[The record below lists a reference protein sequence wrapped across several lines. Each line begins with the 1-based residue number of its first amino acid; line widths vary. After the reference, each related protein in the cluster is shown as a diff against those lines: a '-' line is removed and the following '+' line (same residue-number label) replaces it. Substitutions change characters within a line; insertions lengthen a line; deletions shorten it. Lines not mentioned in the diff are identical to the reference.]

1 MRGGHRRYVVSSCK
15 KIAFYYLKRRQN
27 EKISSVFIKCCH
39 NGCYIY
45 TPAFAY
51 EGQPLGRN
59 VAYNRTVNV
68 SNSFNTNEYNK
79 PDFLTDGNLERG
91 YQTACV
97 SSNKDNPYEDPQTW
111 SMDLGRSYEIDKV
124 VLYWENAAAKKY
136 KIYVS
141 ENKTDWM
148 EVASEEAGEKG
159 RFKYDFAPTNAR
171 YVKIELEERTMEI
184 YGYCMYEWQIFTVG
198 SVEEKEMPNLA
209 ENATAVSSSDDGE
222 NSAEKAIDGDEGTMW
237 RTEYIQDPTVTDEE
251 KANENITLSWNSPQT
266 FDTVKVKWGGG
277 YMKGYKLQTSDDGE
291 TWTDMYEVTSGIAS
305 EYRNIRLKEAVT
317 TSHLRLQGITF
328 GAYCFEIYEIQV
340 YDQTNV
346 PVESINLNYTSKKLN
361 LDKEED
367 NKVELE
373 YNLAPSN
380 TSQTDVVWSSSNE
393 AVAEVKN
400 GVVAGKSVGRAD
412 ITIASKDNPNVKKTC
427 VVYVSKELDKSKV
440 TAVRNDKNINV
451 NWTKVAHASSYVLSR
466 YNKSTGI
473 VNDIYEGTDTAF
485 EDKDLTS
492 GKYVYTVKA
501 IVDENAA
508 DANLYSNSVSEESE
522 AVIIPESVTGIEVAN
537 DYQHMGLFVG
547 GSGKIRYSVLPSNAT
562 NTNVTFKSLNEK
574 VAIVDANGV
583 VTGVSEGNADIVIT
597 TEEGGFEAKC
607 AVRVDGID
615 ARGIERVGDK
625 TVTMGLN
632 QTRQLQVKI
641 TPSDTTNKNVQW
653 TSSNNSVATVDSNGV
668 VISKNSGSTI
678 ITATTHNG
686 LKTEF
691 FIEVETPVTNITLNS
706 NEINLNPGGTFKLD
720 ATVNPSNA
728 SNKNI
733 KWISAN
739 ESIATVDQSGNVT
752 ADVAGT
758 TYISAVSAD
767 GKVVATCTV
776 NVSKPVVTKP
786 AKVKI
791 KSAKKKG
798 KKVTLKWKKI
808 SDAAGYVVYMKTNSG
823 KFKAVKTVKKAKT
836 VKAVISLKKGNKYSF
851 KIRAYKLDEETNVY
865 GAYSKIKKVKM

>member
-1 MRGGHRRYVVSSCK
+1 MK
-15 KIAFYYLKRRQN
+15 KLVACLL
-27 EKISSVFIKCCH
+27 SVATMVATL
-39 NGCYIY
+39 Y

-209 ENATAVSSSDDGE
+209 ENATAVASSDDGE

-346 PVESINLNYTSKKLN
+346 PVENINLNYTSKKLN

-380 TSQTDVVWSSSNE
+380 TSQPDVVWSSSNE

-400 GVVAGKSVGRAD
+400 GVVVGKSVGRAD

-501 IVDENAA
+501 IVDENDA

-607 AVRVDGID
+607 TVRVDGID

-668 VISKNSGSTI
+668 VTSKNSGSTI

-706 NEINLNPGGTFKLD
+706 NEINLNQGGTFKLD

-767 GKVVATCTV
+767 GKVIATCTV

>member
-1 MRGGHRRYVVSSCK
+1 MK
-15 KIAFYYLKRRQN
+15 KLVACLL
-27 EKISSVFIKCCH
+27 SVATL
-39 NGCYIY
+39 Y

-209 ENATAVSSSDDGE
+209 ENATAVASSDDGE

-346 PVESINLNYTSKKLN
+346 PVENINLNYTSKKLN

-427 VVYVSKELDKSKV
+427 VVYVSKELDNSKV

-607 AVRVDGID
+607 TVRVDGID

>member
-1 MRGGHRRYVVSSCK
+1 MK
-15 KIAFYYLKRRQN
+15 KLVACLL
-27 EKISSVFIKCCH
+27 SVATMVATL
-39 NGCYIY
+39 Y

-141 ENKTDWM
+141 ENKIDWM

-159 RFKYDFAPTNAR
+159 RFKYDFPPTNAR

-277 YMKGYKLQTSDDGE
+277 YMKGYKLQISDDGE

-522 AVIIPESVTGIEVAN
+522 AVIIPEPVTGIEVAN

-607 AVRVDGID
+607 TVRVDGID

>member
-1 MRGGHRRYVVSSCK
+1 MK
-15 KIAFYYLKRRQN
+15 KLVACLL
-27 EKISSVFIKCCH
+27 SVATMVATL
-39 NGCYIY
+39 Y

-91 YQTACV
+91 YQTARV

-209 ENATAVSSSDDGE
+209 ENATAVASSDDGE

-501 IVDENAA
+501 IVDENDAN
-508 DANLYSNSVSEESE
+508 ANLYSNSVSEESE

-607 AVRVDGID
+607 TVRVDGID

-791 KSAKKKG
+791 KSAKKK
-798 KKVTLKWKKI
+798 VTLKWKKI

>member
-1 MRGGHRRYVVSSCK
+1 MK
-15 KIAFYYLKRRQN
+15 KLVACLL
-27 EKISSVFIKCCH
+27 SVATMVATL
-39 NGCYIY
+39 Y

-209 ENATAVSSSDDGE
+209 ENATAVASSDDGE

-251 KANENITLSWNSPQT
+251 KADENITLSWNSPQT

-328 GAYCFEIYEIQV
+328 GAYCFEICEIQV
-340 YDQTNV
+340 YDQTNI

-373 YNLAPSN
+373 YNLSPSN
-380 TSQTDVVWSSSNE
+380 TSQTDIVWSSSNE

-501 IVDENAA
+501 IVDENDA
-508 DANLYSNSVSEESE
+508 DTNLYSNSVSEESE
-522 AVIIPESVTGIEVAN
+522 AVIIPEPVTGIEVAN

-547 GSGKIRYSVLPSNAT
+547 GSGKIRYSVLPGNAT

-574 VAIVDANGV
+574 VATVDANGV
-583 VTGVSEGNADIVIT
+583 VT
-597 TEEGGFEAKC
+597 
-607 AVRVDGID
+607 
-615 ARGIERVGDK
+615 
-625 TVTMGLN
+625 
-632 QTRQLQVKI
+632 
-641 TPSDTTNKNVQW
+641 
-653 TSSNNSVATVDSNGV
+653 
-668 VISKNSGSTI
+668 SKNSGSTI
-678 ITATTHNG
+678 ITATTHNE

-691 FIEVETPVTNITLNS
+691 FIEVETSVTNITLNS
-706 NEINLNPGGTFKLD
+706 NEINLNTGGTFKLD

-739 ESIATVDQSGNVT
+739 ESIATVDQSGNVA
-752 ADVAGT
+752 ADVVGT

-823 KFKAVKTVKKAKT
+823 KFKAVKTVKKAKK

>member
-1 MRGGHRRYVVSSCK
+1 MK
-15 KIAFYYLKRRQN
+15 KLVACLL
-27 EKISSVFIKCCH
+27 SVATMVATL
-39 NGCYIY
+39 Y

-184 YGYCMYEWQIFTVG
+184 YGYCMYEWQVFTVG
-198 SVEEKEMPNLA
+198 SVEEKEVPNLA
-209 ENATAVSSSDDGE
+209 ENATAVASSDDGE

-237 RTEYIQDPTVTDEE
+237 RTEYIQDQTVTDEE

-346 PVESINLNYTSKKLN
+346 PVEGINLNYTSKKLN

-367 NKVELE
+367 TKVELE

-400 GVVAGKSVGRAD
+400 GVVTGKSVGTAI

-451 NWTKVAHASSYVLSR
+451 NWTKVAHASSYVLLR

-501 IVDENAA
+501 IVDENDA

-522 AVIIPESVTGIEVAN
+522 AVIIPEPVTGIEVAN

-547 GSGKIRYSVLPSNAT
+547 GSGKIRYSVLPGNAT

-574 VAIVDANGV
+574 VATVDANGV

-607 AVRVDGID
+607 TVRVDGID

-653 TSSNNSVATVDSNGV
+653 TSSNNSVATVDSNGGV
-668 VISKNSGSTI
+668 TSKNSGSTI
-678 ITATTHNG
+678 ITVTTHNG

-706 NEINLNPGGTFKLD
+706 NEINLNPGGTFKLY

-836 VKAVISLKKGNKYSF
+836 VKAVISLKKGDKYSF

>member
-1 MRGGHRRYVVSSCK
+1 MK
-15 KIAFYYLKRRQN
+15 KLVACLL
-27 EKISSVFIKCCH
+27 SVATMVATL
-39 NGCYIY
+39 Y

-97 SSNKDNPYEDPQTW
+97 SLNKDNSYEDPQTW
-111 SMDLGRSYEIDKV
+111 SMDLGRSYEINKV

-277 YMKGYKLQTSDDGE
+277 YMKGYKLQISDDGE

-451 NWTKVAHASSYVLSR
+451 NWTKVAHVSSYVLSR

-574 VAIVDANGV
+574 VATVDANGV

-607 AVRVDGID
+607 TVRVDGID

-668 VISKNSGSTI
+668 VTSKNSGSTI

-720 ATVNPSNA
+720 ATVNPSNS

-733 KWISAN
+733 NCISAN

-752 ADVAGT
+752 ADVVGT

-767 GKVVATCTV
+767 GKVIATCTV

>member
-1 MRGGHRRYVVSSCK
+1 MK
-15 KIAFYYLKRRQN
+15 KLVACLL
-27 EKISSVFIKCCH
+27 SVATMVATL
-39 NGCYIY
+39 Y

-522 AVIIPESVTGIEVAN
+522 AVIIPEPVTGIEVAN

-607 AVRVDGID
+607 TVRVDGID

>member
-1 MRGGHRRYVVSSCK
+1 MK
-15 KIAFYYLKRRQN
+15 KLVACLL
-27 EKISSVFIKCCH
+27 SVATMVATL
-39 NGCYIY
+39 Y

-277 YMKGYKLQTSDDGE
+277 YMKGYKLQISDDGE

-412 ITIASKDNPNVKKTC
+412 ITIDSKDNPNVKKTC

-522 AVIIPESVTGIEVAN
+522 AVIIPEPVTGIEVAN

-607 AVRVDGID
+607 TVRVDGID

>member
-1 MRGGHRRYVVSSCK
+1 MK
-15 KIAFYYLKRRQN
+15 KLVACLL
-27 EKISSVFIKCCH
+27 SVATMVATL
-39 NGCYIY
+39 Y

-209 ENATAVSSSDDGE
+209 ENATAVASSDDGE

-373 YNLAPSN
+373 YNIAPSN

-547 GSGKIRYSVLPSNAT
+547 GSGKIRYSVIPSNAT

-574 VAIVDANGV
+574 VATVDANGV

-607 AVRVDGID
+607 TVRVDGID

>member
-1 MRGGHRRYVVSSCK
+1 MK
-15 KIAFYYLKRRQN
+15 KLVACLL
-27 EKISSVFIKCCH
+27 SVATMVTTL
-39 NGCYIY
+39 Y

-124 VLYWENAAAKKY
+124 ILYWENAAAKKY

-198 SVEEKEMPNLA
+198 SVEEKEVPNLA
-209 ENATAVSSSDDGE
+209 ENATAVASSDDGE

-237 RTEYIQDPTVTDEE
+237 RTEYIQDQTVTDEE

-291 TWTDMYEVTSGIAS
+291 TWKDMYEVTSGIAS

-373 YNLAPSN
+373 YNLSPSN
-380 TSQTDVVWSSSNE
+380 TSQTDIVWSSSNE

-466 YNKSTGI
+466 YNKITGI

-501 IVDENAA
+501 ILDENEA

-522 AVIIPESVTGIEVAN
+522 AVIIPEPVTGIEVAN

-547 GSGKIRYSVLPSNAT
+547 GSGKIRYSVLPGNAT

-574 VAIVDANGV
+574 VATVDANGV

-607 AVRVDGID
+607 TVRVDGID

-668 VISKNSGSTI
+668 VTSKNSGSTI

-691 FIEVETPVTNITLNS
+691 FIEVETSVTNITLNS

-767 GKVVATCTV
+767 GKVIATCTV

-823 KFKAVKTVKKAKT
+823 KFKAVKTVKKAKK

>member
-1 MRGGHRRYVVSSCK
+1 MK
-15 KIAFYYLKRRQN
+15 KLVACLL
-27 EKISSVFIKCCH
+27 SVATMVATL
-39 NGCYIY
+39 Y
-45 TPAFAY
+45 TPALAY
-51 EGQPLGRN
+51 DGQPLGEN
-59 VAYNRTVNV
+59 VAYRRTVDV

-79 PDFLTDGNLERG
+79 PDFLTDGNLDRG

-111 SMDLGRSYEIDKV
+111 SMDLGRSYEIDKI

-171 YVKIELEERTMEI
+171 YVKIKLEERTMEI

-198 SVEEKEMPNLA
+198 SVEEKEVPNLA
-209 ENATAVSSSDDGE
+209 ENATAVASSDDGE

-237 RTEYIQDPTVTDEE
+237 RTEYIQDQTVTDEE

-373 YNLAPSN
+373 YNIAPSN

-393 AVAEVKN
+393 SVAEVKN

-412 ITIASKDNPNVKKTC
+412 ITIASKDNPNVKKIC

-466 YNKSTGI
+466 YNKITGI

-501 IVDENAA
+501 IVDENDA
-508 DANLYSNSVSEESE
+508 DTNLYSNSVSEESE
-522 AVIIPESVTGIEVAN
+522 AVIIPEPVTGIEVAN

-547 GSGKIRYSVLPSNAT
+547 GSGKIRYSVLPGNAT
-562 NTNVTFKSLNEK
+562 NTNATFKSLNEK
-574 VAIVDANGV
+574 VATVDANGV

-607 AVRVDGID
+607 TVRVDGID

-632 QTRQLQVKI
+632 QTSQLQVKI

-653 TSSNNSVATVDSNGV
+653 TSSNNSVATVDSNGGV
-668 VISKNSGSTI
+668 TSKNSGSTI
-678 ITATTHNG
+678 ITVTTHNG

-739 ESIATVDQSGNVT
+739 ESIATVDQSGNVA

>member
-1 MRGGHRRYVVSSCK
+1 MK
-15 KIAFYYLKRRQN
+15 KLVACLL
-27 EKISSVFIKCCH
+27 SVATMVATL
-39 NGCYIY
+39 Y

-209 ENATAVSSSDDGE
+209 ENATAVASSDDGE

-237 RTEYIQDPTVTDEE
+237 RTEYIQDSTVTDEE

-361 LDKEED
+361 LDKKED

-473 VNDIYEGTDTAF
+473 VNDIYEGTDTTF

-574 VAIVDANGV
+574 VATVDANGV

-607 AVRVDGID
+607 TVRVDGID

>member
-1 MRGGHRRYVVSSCK
+1 MK
-15 KIAFYYLKRRQN
+15 KLVACLL
-27 EKISSVFIKCCH
+27 SVATMVATL
-39 NGCYIY
+39 Y
-45 TPAFAY
+45 TPALAY
-51 EGQPLGRN
+51 DGQPLGEN
-59 VAYNRTVNV
+59 VAYRRTVDV

-79 PDFLTDGNLERG
+79 PDFLTDGNLDRG

-111 SMDLGRSYEIDKV
+111 SMDLGRSYEIDKI

-171 YVKIELEERTMEI
+171 YVKIKLEERTMEI

-198 SVEEKEMPNLA
+198 SVEEKEVPNLA
-209 ENATAVSSSDDGE
+209 ENATAVASSDDGE

-237 RTEYIQDPTVTDEE
+237 RTEYIQDQTVTDEE

-373 YNLAPSN
+373 YNIAPSN

-412 ITIASKDNPNVKKTC
+412 ITIASKDNPNVKKIC

-466 YNKSTGI
+466 YNKITGI

-501 IVDENAA
+501 IVDENDA
-508 DANLYSNSVSEESE
+508 DTNLYSNSVSEESE
-522 AVIIPESVTGIEVAN
+522 AVIIPEPVTGIEVAN

-547 GSGKIRYSVLPSNAT
+547 GSGKIRYSVLPGNAT
-562 NTNVTFKSLNEK
+562 NTNATFKSLNEK
-574 VAIVDANGV
+574 VATVDANGV

-607 AVRVDGID
+607 TVRVDGID

-632 QTRQLQVKI
+632 QTSQLQVKI

-653 TSSNNSVATVDSNGV
+653 TSSNNSVATVDSNGGV
-668 VISKNSGSTI
+668 TSKNSGSTI
-678 ITATTHNG
+678 ITVTTHNG

-739 ESIATVDQSGNVT
+739 ESIATVDRSGNVA

>member
-1 MRGGHRRYVVSSCK
+1 MK
-15 KIAFYYLKRRQN
+15 KLVACLL
-27 EKISSVFIKCCH
+27 SVATMVATL
-39 NGCYIY
+39 Y

-111 SMDLGRSYEIDKV
+111 SIDLGRSYEIDKI

-209 ENATAVSSSDDGE
+209 KNATAVASSDDGE

-251 KANENITLSWNSPQT
+251 KADENITLSWNSPQT

-373 YNLAPSN
+373 YKLSPFN
-380 TSQTDVVWSSSNE
+380 TSQTDIVWSSSNE

-400 GVVAGKSVGRAD
+400 GVVTGKSVGTAI
-412 ITIASKDNPNVKKTC
+412 ITIASKDNQNVKKTC

-451 NWTKVAHASSYVLSR
+451 NWTKVAHASSYVLLR

-501 IVDENAA
+501 IVDENDA

-522 AVIIPESVTGIEVAN
+522 AVIIPEPVTGIEVAN

-547 GSGKIRYSVLPSNAT
+547 GSGKIRYSVLPGNAT

-574 VAIVDANGV
+574 VATVDANGV
-583 VTGVSEGNADIVIT
+583 VTGVSEGNVDIVIT

-607 AVRVDGID
+607 TVRVDGID
-615 ARGIERVGDK
+615 ARDIERVGDK

-653 TSSNNSVATVDSNGV
+653 TSSNNSVTTVDSNGV
-668 VISKNSGSTI
+668 VTSKNSGSTI

-739 ESIATVDQSGNVT
+739 ESIATVDRSGNVT

-823 KFKAVKTVKKAKT
+823 KFKAVKTVKKAKK

>member
-1 MRGGHRRYVVSSCK
+1 MK
-15 KIAFYYLKRRQN
+15 KLVACLL
-27 EKISSVFIKCCH
+27 SVATMVATL
-39 NGCYIY
+39 Y

-501 IVDENAA
+501 IVDENDAN
-508 DANLYSNSVSEESE
+508 ANLYSNSVSEESE

-562 NTNVTFKSLNEK
+562 NTNVIFKSLNEK

-583 VTGVSEGNADIVIT
+583 VIGVSEGNADIVIT

-607 AVRVDGID
+607 TVRVDGID

-739 ESIATVDQSGNVT
+739 ESVATVDQSGNVT

>member
-1 MRGGHRRYVVSSCK
+1 MK
-15 KIAFYYLKRRQN
+15 KLVACLL
-27 EKISSVFIKCCH
+27 SVATMVATL
-39 NGCYIY
+39 Y

-209 ENATAVSSSDDGE
+209 ENATAVASSDDGE

-607 AVRVDGID
+607 TVRVDGID

>member
-1 MRGGHRRYVVSSCK
+1 MK
-15 KIAFYYLKRRQN
+15 KLVACLL
-27 EKISSVFIKCCH
+27 SVATMVATL
-39 NGCYIY
+39 Y

-501 IVDENAA
+501 IVDENDA

-607 AVRVDGID
+607 TVRVDGID

-668 VISKNSGSTI
+668 VTSKNSGSTI

-706 NEINLNPGGTFKLD
+706 NEINLNQGGTFKLD

-767 GKVVATCTV
+767 GKVIATCTV
-776 NVSKPVVTKP
+776 NASKPVVTKP

>member
-1 MRGGHRRYVVSSCK
+1 MK
-15 KIAFYYLKRRQN
+15 KLVACLL
-27 EKISSVFIKCCH
+27 SVATMVATL
-39 NGCYIY
+39 Y

-111 SMDLGRSYEIDKV
+111 SIDLGRSYEIDKI

-198 SVEEKEMPNLA
+198 SDEEKEMPNLA
-209 ENATAVSSSDDGE
+209 ENATAVASSDDGE

-251 KANENITLSWNSPQT
+251 KADENITLSWNSPQT

-328 GAYCFEIYEIQV
+328 GAYCFEIYEIQI

-373 YNLAPSN
+373 YNLSPSN
-380 TSQTDVVWSSSNE
+380 TSQTDIVWSSSNE
-393 AVAEVKN
+393 AVAKVKN
-400 GVVAGKSVGRAD
+400 GVVTGKSVGTAI

-451 NWTKVAHASSYVLSR
+451 NWTKVAHASSYVLLR

-501 IVDENAA
+501 IVDENDA

-522 AVIIPESVTGIEVAN
+522 AVIIPEPVTGIEVAN

-547 GSGKIRYSVLPSNAT
+547 GSGKIRYSVLPGNAT

-574 VAIVDANGV
+574 VATVDANGV
-583 VTGVSEGNADIVIT
+583 VTAVSEGNADIVIT

-607 AVRVDGID
+607 TVRVDGIN

-653 TSSNNSVATVDSNGV
+653 TSSNNSVATVDSNGGV
-668 VISKNSGSTI
+668 TSKNSGSTI
-678 ITATTHNG
+678 ITVTTHNG

>member
-1 MRGGHRRYVVSSCK
+1 MK
-15 KIAFYYLKRRQN
+15 KLVACLL
-27 EKISSVFIKCCH
+27 SVATMVATL
-39 NGCYIY
+39 Y
-45 TPAFAY
+45 TPALAY
-51 EGQPLGRN
+51 DGQPLGEN
-59 VAYNRTVNV
+59 VAYRRTVDV

-79 PDFLTDGNLERG
+79 PDFLTDGNLDRG

-111 SMDLGRSYEIDKV
+111 SMDLGRSYEIDKI

-171 YVKIELEERTMEI
+171 YVKIKLEERTMEI

-198 SVEEKEMPNLA
+198 SVEEKEVPNLA
-209 ENATAVSSSDDGE
+209 ENATAVASSDDGE

-237 RTEYIQDPTVTDEE
+237 RTEYIQDQTVTDEE

-373 YNLAPSN
+373 YNLSPSN
-380 TSQTDVVWSSSNE
+380 TSQTDIVWSSSNE
-393 AVAEVKN
+393 AVVEVKN
-400 GVVAGKSVGRAD
+400 GVVTGKSVGRAD

-492 GKYVYTVKA
+492 GKYIYTVKA
-501 IVDENAA
+501 IVDENDA

-522 AVIIPESVTGIEVAN
+522 AVIIPEPVTGIEVAN

-547 GSGKIRYSVLPSNAT
+547 GSGKIRYSVLPGNAT

-574 VAIVDANGV
+574 VATVDANGV

-607 AVRVDGID
+607 TVRVDGID

-668 VISKNSGSTI
+668 VTSKNSGSTI
-678 ITATTHNG
+678 ITATTHNE

-691 FIEVETPVTNITLNS
+691 FIEVETSVTNITLNS
-706 NEINLNPGGTFKLD
+706 NEINLNTGGTFKLD

-739 ESIATVDQSGNVT
+739 ESIATVDQSGNVA

-823 KFKAVKTVKKAKT
+823 KFKAVKTVKKAKK

>member
-1 MRGGHRRYVVSSCK
+1 MK
-15 KIAFYYLKRRQN
+15 KLVACLL
-27 EKISSVFIKCCH
+27 SVATMVATL
-39 NGCYIY
+39 Y
-45 TPAFAY
+45 TPALAY
-51 EGQPLGRN
+51 DGQPLGEN
-59 VAYNRTVNV
+59 VAYRRTVDV

-79 PDFLTDGNLERG
+79 PDFLTDGNLDRG

-97 SSNKDNPYEDPQTW
+97 STNKENPYEDPQTW
-111 SMDLGRSYEIDKV
+111 SIDLGKSYEIDKI

-209 ENATAVSSSDDGE
+209 ENATAVASSDDGE
-222 NSAEKAIDGDEGTMW
+222 NSAEKAIDDDKGTMW

-251 KANENITLSWNSPQT
+251 KADENITLSWNSPQT

-373 YNLAPSN
+373 YNLSPSN
-380 TSQTDVVWSSSNE
+380 TSQTDIVWSSSNE
-393 AVAEVKN
+393 AVAKVKN
-400 GVVAGKSVGRAD
+400 GVVTGKSVGTAI

-501 IVDENAA
+501 IVDENDA
-508 DANLYSNSVSEESE
+508 DTNLYSNSVSEESE
-522 AVIIPESVTGIEVAN
+522 AVIIPEPVTGIEVAN
-537 DYQHMGLFVG
+537 DYKHMGLFVG
-547 GSGKIRYSVLPSNAT
+547 GSGKIRYSVLPGNAT

-574 VAIVDANGV
+574 VATVDANGV

-607 AVRVDGID
+607 TVRVDGID

-668 VISKNSGSTI
+668 VTSKNSGSTI
-678 ITATTHNG
+678 ITATTHNE

-691 FIEVETPVTNITLNS
+691 FIEVETSVTNITLNS

-739 ESIATVDQSGNVT
+739 ESIATVDQSGNVA

>member
-1 MRGGHRRYVVSSCK
+1 MK
-15 KIAFYYLKRRQN
+15 KLVACLL
-27 EKISSVFIKCCH
+27 SVATMVATL
-39 NGCYIY
+39 Y

-111 SMDLGRSYEIDKV
+111 SIDLGRSYEIDKI
-124 VLYWENAAAKKY
+124 VLYWESAAAKKY

-209 ENATAVSSSDDGE
+209 KNATAVASSDDGE

-251 KANENITLSWNSPQT
+251 KADENITLSWNSPQT

-328 GAYCFEIYEIQV
+328 GAYCFEIYQIQV

-373 YNLAPSN
+373 YNIAPSN

-466 YNKSTGI
+466 YNKITGI

-501 IVDENAA
+501 ILDENEA

-522 AVIIPESVTGIEVAN
+522 AVIIPEPVTGIEVAN

-547 GSGKIRYSVLPSNAT
+547 GSGKIRYSVLPGNAT

-574 VAIVDANGV
+574 VATVDANGV

-607 AVRVDGID
+607 TVRVDGID

-668 VISKNSGSTI
+668 VTSKNSGSTI
-678 ITATTHNG
+678 ITATTHNE

-691 FIEVETPVTNITLNS
+691 FIEVETSVTNITLNS
-706 NEINLNPGGTFKLD
+706 NEINLNTGGTFKLD

-739 ESIATVDQSGNVT
+739 ESIATVDRSGNVT

-823 KFKAVKTVKKAKT
+823 KFKAVKTVKKAKK

>member
-1 MRGGHRRYVVSSCK
+1 MK
-15 KIAFYYLKRRQN
+15 KLVACLL
-27 EKISSVFIKCCH
+27 SVATMVATL
-39 NGCYIY
+39 Y

-79 PDFLTDGNLERG
+79 PDFLTDGNLDRG

-97 SSNKDNPYEDPQTW
+97 STNKENPYEDPQTW
-111 SMDLGRSYEIDKV
+111 SIDLGKSYEIDKI

-209 ENATAVSSSDDGE
+209 ENATAVASSDDGE
-222 NSAEKAIDGDEGTMW
+222 NSAEKAIDGDKGTMW
-237 RTEYIQDPTVTDEE
+237 RTEYIQDQTVTDEE

-373 YNLAPSN
+373 YNLSPSN
-380 TSQTDVVWSSSNE
+380 TSQTDIVWSSSNE

-466 YNKSTGI
+466 YNKITGI

-501 IVDENAA
+501 ILDENEA

-522 AVIIPESVTGIEVAN
+522 AVIIPEPVTGIEVAN

-547 GSGKIRYSVLPSNAT
+547 GSGKIRYSVLPGNAT

-574 VAIVDANGV
+574 VATVDANGV

-607 AVRVDGID
+607 TVRVDGID

-668 VISKNSGSTI
+668 VTSKNSGSTI
-678 ITATTHNG
+678 ITATTHNE

-691 FIEVETPVTNITLNS
+691 FIEVETSVTNITLNS
-706 NEINLNPGGTFKLD
+706 NEINLNTGGTFKLD

-739 ESIATVDQSGNVT
+739 ESIATVDQSGNVA

-767 GKVVATCTV
+767 GKVIATCTV

>member
-1 MRGGHRRYVVSSCK
+1 MK
-15 KIAFYYLKRRQN
+15 KLVACLL
-27 EKISSVFIKCCH
+27 SVATMVATL
-39 NGCYIY
+39 Y

-111 SMDLGRSYEIDKV
+111 SIDLGRSYEIDKI
-124 VLYWENAAAKKY
+124 VLYWESAAAKKY

-209 ENATAVSSSDDGE
+209 KNATAVASSDDGE

-251 KANENITLSWNSPQT
+251 KADENITLSWNSPQT

-328 GAYCFEIYEIQV
+328 GAYCFEIYQIQV

-373 YNLAPSN
+373 YNIAPSN

-393 AVAEVKN
+393 AVSEVKN

-466 YNKSTGI
+466 YNKITGI

-501 IVDENAA
+501 ILDENEA

-522 AVIIPESVTGIEVAN
+522 AVIIPEPVTGIEVAN

-547 GSGKIRYSVLPSNAT
+547 GSGKIRYSVLPGNAT

-574 VAIVDANGV
+574 VATVDANGV

-607 AVRVDGID
+607 TVRVDGID

-668 VISKNSGSTI
+668 VTSKNSGSTI

-767 GKVVATCTV
+767 GKVVATWTV

-823 KFKAVKTVKKAKT
+823 KFKAVKTVKKAKK

>member
-1 MRGGHRRYVVSSCK
+1 MK
-15 KIAFYYLKRRQN
+15 KLVACLL
-27 EKISSVFIKCCH
+27 SVATMVATL
-39 NGCYIY
+39 Y

-209 ENATAVSSSDDGE
+209 ENATAVASSDDGE

-373 YNLAPSN
+373 YNIAPSN

-393 AVAEVKN
+393 AVAEVNN

-547 GSGKIRYSVLPSNAT
+547 GSGKIRYSVIPSNAT

-607 AVRVDGID
+607 TVRVDGID
-615 ARGIERVGDK
+615 ARGIERVRDK

>member
-1 MRGGHRRYVVSSCK
+1 MK
-15 KIAFYYLKRRQN
+15 KLVACLL
-27 EKISSVFIKCCH
+27 SVATMVATL
-39 NGCYIY
+39 Y

-97 SSNKDNPYEDPQTW
+97 SLNKDNPYEDPQTW

-184 YGYCMYEWQIFTVG
+184 YGYCMYELQIFTVG

-209 ENATAVSSSDDGE
+209 ENATAVASSDDGE

-237 RTEYIQDPTVTDEE
+237 RTEYIQDQTVTDEE

-373 YNLAPSN
+373 YNIAPSN

-466 YNKSTGI
+466 YNKITGI

-492 GKYVYTVKA
+492 GKYIYTVKA
-501 IVDENAA
+501 IVDENEA

-522 AVIIPESVTGIEVAN
+522 AVIIPEPVTGIEVAN

-547 GSGKIRYSVLPSNAT
+547 GSGKIRYSVLPGNST

-574 VAIVDANGV
+574 VATVDANGV

-607 AVRVDGID
+607 TVRVDGID

-668 VISKNSGSTI
+668 VTSKNSGSTI
-678 ITATTHNG
+678 ITATTHNE

-691 FIEVETPVTNITLNS
+691 FIEVETSVTNITLNS

-739 ESIATVDQSGNVT
+739 ESIATVDRSGNVT

-767 GKVVATCTV
+767 GKVVAICTV

-823 KFKAVKTVKKAKT
+823 KFKAVKTVKKAKK

>member
-1 MRGGHRRYVVSSCK
+1 MK
-15 KIAFYYLKRRQN
+15 KLVACLL
-27 EKISSVFIKCCH
+27 SVATMVATL
-39 NGCYIY
+39 Y

-111 SMDLGRSYEIDKV
+111 SIDLGRSYEIDKI

-198 SVEEKEMPNLA
+198 SVEEKEVPNLA
-209 ENATAVSSSDDGE
+209 ENATAVASSDDGE

-237 RTEYIQDPTVTDEE
+237 RTEYIQDQTVTDEE

-373 YNLAPSN
+373 YNIAPSN

-466 YNKSTGI
+466 YNKITGI

-501 IVDENAA
+501 ILDENEA

-522 AVIIPESVTGIEVAN
+522 AVIIPEPVTGIEVAN

-547 GSGKIRYSVLPSNAT
+547 GSGKIRYSVLPGNAT

-574 VAIVDANGV
+574 VATVDANGV

-607 AVRVDGID
+607 TVRVDGID

-653 TSSNNSVATVDSNGV
+653 TSSNNSVTTVDSNGV
-668 VISKNSGSTI
+668 VTSKNSGSTI

-706 NEINLNPGGTFKLD
+706 NEINLNQGGTFKLD

-823 KFKAVKTVKKAKT
+823 KFKAVKTVKKAKK

-851 KIRAYKLDEETNVY
+851 KIRAYKLDEETKVY

>member
-1 MRGGHRRYVVSSCK
+1 MK
-15 KIAFYYLKRRQN
+15 KLVACLL
-27 EKISSVFIKCCH
+27 SVATMVATL
-39 NGCYIY
+39 Y

-97 SSNKDNPYEDPQTW
+97 SLNKDNPYEDPQTW
-111 SMDLGRSYEIDKV
+111 SMDLGRSYEINKV

-346 PVESINLNYTSKKLN
+346 PVENINLNYTSKKLN

-547 GSGKIRYSVLPSNAT
+547 GSGKIRYSVIPSNAT

-607 AVRVDGID
+607 TVRVDGID

>member
-1 MRGGHRRYVVSSCK
+1 MK
-15 KIAFYYLKRRQN
+15 KLVACLL
-27 EKISSVFIKCCH
+27 SVATMVATL
-39 NGCYIY
+39 Y

-91 YQTACV
+91 YQTACI

-124 VLYWENAAAKKY
+124 ILYWENAAAKKY

-198 SVEEKEMPNLA
+198 SVEEKEVPNLA
-209 ENATAVSSSDDGE
+209 ENATAVASSDDGE

-237 RTEYIQDPTVTDEE
+237 RTEYIQDQTVTDEE

-373 YNLAPSN
+373 YNIAPSN

-466 YNKSTGI
+466 YNKITGI

-501 IVDENAA
+501 ILDENEA

-522 AVIIPESVTGIEVAN
+522 AVIIPEPVTGIEVAN

-547 GSGKIRYSVLPSNAT
+547 GSGKIRYSVLPGNAT

-574 VAIVDANGV
+574 VATVDANGV

-607 AVRVDGID
+607 TVRVDGID
-615 ARGIERVGDK
+615 ARDIERVGDK

-653 TSSNNSVATVDSNGV
+653 TSSNNSVTTVDSNGV
-668 VISKNSGSTI
+668 VTSKNSGSTI

-739 ESIATVDQSGNVT
+739 ESIATVDQSGNVA

-758 TYISAVSAD
+758 TYISAVSSD

>member
-1 MRGGHRRYVVSSCK
+1 MK
-15 KIAFYYLKRRQN
+15 KLVACLL
-27 EKISSVFIKCCH
+27 SVATMVATL
-39 NGCYIY
+39 Y

-111 SMDLGRSYEIDKV
+111 SIDLGRSYEIDKI

-209 ENATAVSSSDDGE
+209 KNATAVASSDDGE

-251 KANENITLSWNSPQT
+251 KADENITLSWNSPQT

-373 YNLAPSN
+373 YKLSPFN
-380 TSQTDVVWSSSNE
+380 TSQTDIVWSSSNE

-400 GVVAGKSVGRAD
+400 GVVTGKSVGTAI
-412 ITIASKDNPNVKKTC
+412 ITIASKDNPNVNKEC
-427 VVYVSKELDKSKV
+427 IVNVSRELDKSTV
-440 TAVRNDKNINV
+440 TAVKSDNNIRV
-451 NWTKVAHASSYVLSR
+451 NWSRVAHASSYILSR
-466 YNKSTGI
+466 YNKITGF
-473 VNDIYEGTDTAF
+473 VGKVYEGSDTEF
-485 EDKDLTS
+485 EDKDLLS
-492 GKYVYTVKA
+492 GKYVYTVTA
-501 IVDENAA
+501 VVDKNDAN
-508 DANLYSNSVSEESE
+508 ANLYSNSISEESE
-522 AVIIPESVTGIEVAN
+522 AVIIPEPVTGIEVAN
-537 DYQHMGLFVG
+537 DYKHMGLFVG
-547 GSGKIRYSVLPSNAT
+547 GSGKIRYSVLPGNAT

-574 VAIVDANGV
+574 VATVDANGV

-607 AVRVDGID
+607 TVRVDGID

-668 VISKNSGSTI
+668 VTSKNSGSTI

-739 ESIATVDQSGNVT
+739 ESIATVDQSGNVA

-798 KKVTLKWKKI
+798 KKVTLKWKRI

-823 KFKAVKTVKKAKT
+823 KFKAVKTVKKAKK

>member
-1 MRGGHRRYVVSSCK
+1 MK
-15 KIAFYYLKRRQN
+15 KLVACLL
-27 EKISSVFIKCCH
+27 SVATMVATL
-39 NGCYIY
+39 Y

-277 YMKGYKLQTSDDGE
+277 YMKDYKLQTSDDGE

-361 LDKEED
+361 LDKKED

-574 VAIVDANGV
+574 VATVDANGV

-607 AVRVDGID
+607 TVRVDGID

>member
-1 MRGGHRRYVVSSCK
+1 MK
-15 KIAFYYLKRRQN
+15 KLVACLL
-27 EKISSVFIKCCH
+27 SVATMVATL
-39 NGCYIY
+39 Y

-141 ENKTDWM
+141 ESKTDWM

-361 LDKEED
+361 LDKKED

-440 TAVRNDKNINV
+440 TAVINDKNINV

-547 GSGKIRYSVLPSNAT
+547 GSGKIRYSVIPSNAT

-607 AVRVDGID
+607 TVRVDGID

>member
-1 MRGGHRRYVVSSCK
+1 MK
-15 KIAFYYLKRRQN
+15 KLVACLL
-27 EKISSVFIKCCH
+27 SVATMVATL
-39 NGCYIY
+39 Y

-91 YQTACV
+91 YQTACI

-124 VLYWENAAAKKY
+124 ILYWENAAAKKY

-198 SVEEKEMPNLA
+198 SVEEKEVPNLA
-209 ENATAVSSSDDGE
+209 ENATAVASSDDGE

-237 RTEYIQDPTVTDEE
+237 RTEYIQDQTVTDEE

-373 YNLAPSN
+373 YNIAPSN

-466 YNKSTGI
+466 YNKITGI

-501 IVDENAA
+501 ILDENEA

-522 AVIIPESVTGIEVAN
+522 AVIIPEPVTGIEVAN

-547 GSGKIRYSVLPSNAT
+547 GSGKIRYSVLPGNAT

-574 VAIVDANGV
+574 VATVDANGV

-607 AVRVDGID
+607 TVRVDGID
-615 ARGIERVGDK
+615 ARDIERVGDK

-653 TSSNNSVATVDSNGV
+653 TSSNNSVTTVDSNGV
-668 VISKNSGSTI
+668 VTSKNSGSTI

-739 ESIATVDQSGNVT
+739 ESIATVDQSGNVA

-786 AKVKI
+786 EKVKI

>member
-1 MRGGHRRYVVSSCK
+1 MK
-15 KIAFYYLKRRQN
+15 KLVACLL
-27 EKISSVFIKCCH
+27 SVATMVATL
-39 NGCYIY
+39 Y
-45 TPAFAY
+45 TPALAY
-51 EGQPLGRN
+51 DGQPLGEN
-59 VAYNRTVNV
+59 VAYRRTVDV

-111 SMDLGRSYEIDKV
+111 SMDLGRSYQIDKV

-171 YVKIELEERTMEI
+171 YVKIKLEERTMEI

-198 SVEEKEMPNLA
+198 SVEEKEVPNLA
-209 ENATAVSSSDDGE
+209 ENATAVASSDDGE

-237 RTEYIQDPTVTDEE
+237 RTEYIQDQTVTDEE

-367 NKVELE
+367 NKVELD
-373 YNLAPSN
+373 YNIAPSN

-400 GVVAGKSVGRAD
+400 GVVTGKSVGRAD

-492 GKYVYTVKA
+492 GKYVYTVKV
-501 IVDENAA
+501 IVDENDA
-508 DANLYSNSVSEESE
+508 DTNLYSNSVSEESE
-522 AVIIPESVTGIEVAN
+522 AVIIPEPVTGIEVAN

-547 GSGKIRYSVLPSNAT
+547 GSGKIRYSVLPGNAT

-574 VAIVDANGV
+574 VATVDANGV

-607 AVRVDGID
+607 TVRVDGIY

-668 VISKNSGSTI
+668 ITSKNSGSTI
-678 ITATTHNG
+678 ITATTHNE

-691 FIEVETPVTNITLNS
+691 FIEVETSVTNITLNS
-706 NEINLNPGGTFKLD
+706 NEINLNTGGTFKLD

-739 ESIATVDQSGNVT
+739 ESIATVDQSGNVA

-823 KFKAVKTVKKAKT
+823 KFKAVKTVKKAKK
-836 VKAVISLKKGNKYSF
+836 VKAVIILKKGNKYSF

>member
-27 EKISSVFIKCCH
+27 EKKLVACLLSVATMVATL
-39 NGCYIY
+39 Y

-198 SVEEKEMPNLA
+198 SVEEKEVPNLA
-209 ENATAVSSSDDGE
+209 ENATAVASSDDGE

-237 RTEYIQDPTVTDEE
+237 RTEYIQDQTVTDEE

-291 TWTDMYEVTSGIAS
+291 TWTDMYEETSGIAS

-373 YNLAPSN
+373 YNLSPSN
-380 TSQTDVVWSSSNE
+380 TSQTDIVWSSSNE

-400 GVVAGKSVGRAD
+400 GVVTGKSVGRAD

-501 IVDENAA
+501 IVDENDA
-508 DANLYSNSVSEESE
+508 DTNLYSNSVSEESE
-522 AVIIPESVTGIEVAN
+522 AVIIPEPVTGIEVAN
-537 DYQHMGLFVG
+537 DYKHMGLFVG
-547 GSGKIRYSVLPSNAT
+547 GSGKIRYSVLPGNAT

-574 VAIVDANGV
+574 VATVDANGV

-607 AVRVDGID
+607 TVRVDGID

-668 VISKNSGSTI
+668 VTSKNSGSTI
-678 ITATTHNG
+678 ITATTHNE

-691 FIEVETPVTNITLNS
+691 FIEVETSVTNITLNS

-739 ESIATVDQSGNVT
+739 ESIATVDQSGNVA

-823 KFKAVKTVKKAKT
+823 KFKAVKTVKKAK
-836 VKAVISLKKGNKYSF
+836 K
-851 KIRAYKLDEETNVY
+851 
-865 GAYSKIKKVKM
+865 

>member
-1 MRGGHRRYVVSSCK
+1 MK
-15 KIAFYYLKRRQN
+15 KLVACLL
-27 EKISSVFIKCCH
+27 SVATMVATL
-39 NGCYIY
+39 Y

-209 ENATAVSSSDDGE
+209 ENATAVASSDDGE

-237 RTEYIQDPTVTDEE
+237 RTEYIQDPIVTDEE

-361 LDKEED
+361 LDKKED

-473 VNDIYEGTDTAF
+473 VNDIYEGTDTTF

-574 VAIVDANGV
+574 VATVDANGV

-607 AVRVDGID
+607 TVRVDGID

>member
-1 MRGGHRRYVVSSCK
+1 MK
-15 KIAFYYLKRRQN
+15 KLVACLL
-27 EKISSVFIKCCH
+27 SVATMVATL
-39 NGCYIY
+39 Y

-209 ENATAVSSSDDGE
+209 ENATAVASSDDGE

-346 PVESINLNYTSKKLN
+346 PVENINLNYTSKKLN

-427 VVYVSKELDKSKV
+427 VVYVSKELDNSKV

-501 IVDENAA
+501 IVDENDA
-508 DANLYSNSVSEESE
+508 DANFYSNSVSEESE

-574 VAIVDANGV
+574 VATVDANGV

-791 KSAKKKG
+791 KSAKKRG

>member
-1 MRGGHRRYVVSSCK
+1 MK
-15 KIAFYYLKRRQN
+15 KLVACLL
-27 EKISSVFIKCCH
+27 SVATMVATL
-39 NGCYIY
+39 Y

-209 ENATAVSSSDDGE
+209 ENATAVASSDDGE

-237 RTEYIQDPTVTDEE
+237 RTEYIQDSTVTDEE

-400 GVVAGKSVGRAD
+400 GVVEGKSVGRAD
-412 ITIASKDNPNVKKTC
+412 ITIASKDNPNAKKTC

-440 TAVRNDKNINV
+440 TAVRNDKIINV
-451 NWTKVAHASSYVLSR
+451 NWKKVAHASSYVLSR

-607 AVRVDGID
+607 TVRVDGID

-808 SDAAGYVVYMKTNSG
+808 SDAVGYVVYMKTNSG

>member
-1 MRGGHRRYVVSSCK
+1 MK
-15 KIAFYYLKRRQN
+15 KLVACLL
-27 EKISSVFIKCCH
+27 SVATMVATL
-39 NGCYIY
+39 Y

-97 SSNKDNPYEDPQTW
+97 SLNKDNPYEDPQTW
-111 SMDLGRSYEIDKV
+111 SMDLGRSYEINKV

-209 ENATAVSSSDDGE
+209 ENATAVASSDDGE

-440 TAVRNDKNINV
+440 TAVRNDKIINV

-501 IVDENAA
+501 IVDENDA

-537 DYQHMGLFVG
+537 DYQHLGLFVG

-607 AVRVDGID
+607 TVRVDGID